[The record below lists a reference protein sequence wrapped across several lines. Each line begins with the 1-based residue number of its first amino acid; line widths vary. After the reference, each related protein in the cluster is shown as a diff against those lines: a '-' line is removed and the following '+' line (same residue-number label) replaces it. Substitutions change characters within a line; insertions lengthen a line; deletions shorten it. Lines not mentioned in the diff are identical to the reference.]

1 MEIKLITDL
10 SQCLRS
16 FFEISELN
24 RLHENYG
31 TIRIF
36 DDPIIG
42 VARGDD
48 HIFQEFNKVVGPEHL
63 TPLELW
69 LKEGQRECEASKLR
83 VVSIVFPY
91 VSKIRN
97 ESIKIKRTSELL
109 VPAEIYAV
117 GRNYANPFKK
127 AVCRQII
134 DFFQK
139 KGYIA
144 IAGILSEVVSI
155 LVREKI
161 YSNWS
166 ERHIAF
172 AAGLGT
178 FSLHEGLIT
187 DVGCNIRLASVLT
200 NAPLNITKRRTD
212 DPYGNCLFYAEG
224 GCRKCEERCPA
235 NAINENGHDKDKC
248 REYLRKVAK
257 INIERI
263 GPILK
268 PHNRRVD
275 WRLRHPSYPVG
286 CAFCQFGVPCMD
298 KNPTIKK

>member
-1 MEIKLITDL
+1 MNNGLIQFL
-10 SQCLRS
+10 KF
-16 FFEISELN
+16 FFEKSELN

-31 TIRIF
+31 GGRIF
-36 DDPIIG
+36 QDPIIG
-42 VARGDD
+42 VAQGDD
-48 HIFQEFNKVVGPEHL
+48 PIFQKFKKVVGSEHL
-63 TPLELW
+63 TPLEFW
-69 LKEGQRECEASKLR
+69 LKEDQREISASKLR
-83 VVSIVFPY
+83 VISIVLPY
-91 VSKIRN
+91 VNKIRN
-97 ESIKIKRTSELL
+97 ESQKIKINSEIV

-127 AVCRQII
+127 AVCSQVI

-139 KGYIA
+139 NGYIA

-166 ERHIAF
+166 ERHVAF

-187 DVGCNIRLASVLT
+187 DVGCNIRLTSVLT
-200 NAPLNITKRRTD
+200 NAPLNITKRRSD
-212 DPYGNCLFYAEG
+212 YPYGNCLFYAEG

-248 REYLRKVAK
+248 REYLQIVAR
-257 INIERI
+257 INIDRI